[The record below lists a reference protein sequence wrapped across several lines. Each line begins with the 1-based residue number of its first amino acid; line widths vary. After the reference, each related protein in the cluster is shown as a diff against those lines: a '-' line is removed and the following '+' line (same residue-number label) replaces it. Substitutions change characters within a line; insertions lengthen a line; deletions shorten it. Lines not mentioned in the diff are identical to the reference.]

1 MVEAHILR
9 EKALLLLN
17 QKTFKNMENTI
28 NFGIDLG
35 TTNSAIAKFIK
46 GEVTVFNNPLDYG
59 RSTLPSVVYYK
70 KDRIVVG
77 NKAKEYLA
85 RDPKNVIG
93 LFKRKMGTTESFQIK
108 SINESKTPVDLSAQI
123 LKQLKTFVNTED
135 SLDSVVITIP
145 ASFDSI
151 QSNATKEAGKQ
162 AGFKQV
168 VLLQEPIAASL
179 AYANMKKSKEMQDGN
194 WIVYDFGGG
203 TFDVALVR
211 IKDGEMKVVDHEGD
225 NFMGGSDFDR
235 LIVEKLIIP
244 KISEEYNFEDLENQM
259 KSASGK
265 YNDKY
270 FVLLHE
276 AEEAKINLSAV
287 SSAEVIIDRMEDDDG
302 NEVDMEITITRS
314 EFNNLIK
321 ASVDRTIEMINTI
334 LTRNSLK
341 FNDIQFNL
349 MVGGSTFVP
358 FVRQHVEEVLQIPSN
373 CEIDPTTAVAVGA
386 AFYAATKQKDIS
398 NEKSEKKNSSIS
410 IRASY
415 KQASKET
422 EELFAAR
429 VQGNID
435 GLFYK
440 ITRQDGGFDSGLKP
454 LSERINEDLPLVE
467 KTYNFF
473 TLTVYDIENN
483 VVETDIEPI
492 GINSGF
498 GISGQPLPEDIC
510 IEVDDYDNP
519 GHTRLA
525 LIFERNTVL
534 PTRRTLTFPINKP
547 ILKGNETDR
556 LWINVYEGPQT
567 SLPEANKLIGV
578 IEISGKHVSRDI
590 AKGSDLEITIMI
602 SESRDVT
609 VSGYLNMSDQEFKN
623 VFDPK
628 ERDTNVSLLK
638 DQVLDLSSKLDKE
651 IELATEK
658 EDYETAGALSKV
670 KKEMM
675 SVVEE
680 AERLS
685 DDDVTVK
692 KYQLEDKKRKIA
704 QEIDSATKNK
714 RLEQAVDN
722 YYKVKAECEEV
733 IEASGNDH
741 ERKTFN
747 DIVNQEASFMA
758 TKSPLKIQEKSD
770 ELKSIVSQIRWRTPD
785 FLKSIFAYL
794 TNNQARMNN
803 QSQAKS
809 LIDAGKFAV
818 ESQNWDRLR
827 EINFGLFDLMPS
839 GSKDDIVTKI
849 GFGL

>member
-1 MVEAHILR
+1 
-9 EKALLLLN
+9 
-17 QKTFKNMENTI
+17 MENTI

-35 TTNSAIAKFIK
+35 TTNSAIAKFVK
-46 GEVTVFNNPLDYG
+46 GDVVVFNNPLDYG

-70 KDRIVVG
+70 KDRIVIG
-77 NKAKEYLA
+77 NKAKEYLE
-85 RDPKNVIG
+85 RDPKNVVG
-93 LFKRKMGTTESFQIK
+93 LFKRKMGTSESFQIK
-108 SINESKTPVDLSAQI
+108 SINESKTPVELSAQV
-123 LKQLKTFVNTED
+123 LKELKTFVNTGD

-194 WIVYDFGGG
+194 WLVYDLGGG

-225 NFMGGSDFDR
+225 NFLGGSDFDR

-244 KISEEYNFEDLENQM
+244 KISEEYTFDDLENQM

-265 YNDKY
+265 YNAKY
-270 FVLLHE
+270 YSLLNQ
-276 AEEAKINLSAV
+276 AEEAKIRLSAV
-287 SSAEVIIDRMEDDDG
+287 SSAEIIVERMEDEEG
-302 NEVDMEITITRS
+302 NEVDMEITITKS

-321 ASVDRTIEMINTI
+321 DSIDGTIEMIKTI

-341 FNDIQFNL
+341 SNDIQFNL
-349 MVGGSTFVP
+349 MVGGSTFIP

-386 AFYAATKQKDIS
+386 AYYAATKQKEIS
-398 NEKSEKKNSSIS
+398 KEKSEKKQSSLS
-410 IRASY
+410 IKASY
-415 KQASKET
+415 NKASKESD
-422 EELFAAR
+422 ELFAAR

-440 ITRQDGGFDSGLKP
+440 ITRQDGGFDSGLKA

-467 KTYNFF
+467 NTYNFF
-473 TLTVYDIENN
+473 TLTVYDSENN
-483 VVETDIEPI
+483 VIETDIEPI

-510 IEVDDYDNP
+510 LEVDDYDNP

-534 PTRRTLTFPINKP
+534 PTKRTLTFPINKP
-547 ILKGNETDR
+547 ILKGNESDR

-578 IEISGKHVSRDI
+578 IEISGKQVSRDI

-623 VFDPK
+623 VFNPK
-628 ERDTNVSLLK
+628 ERDTNISLLK
-638 DQVLDLSSKLDKE
+638 GQVLDLSSKLDEE

-658 EDYETAGALSKV
+658 EDYETASALSKV
-670 KKEMM
+670 KKEME
-675 SVVEE
+675 SVAEE
-680 AERLS
+680 AEKLS
-685 DDDVTVK
+685 DDDVTDK
-692 KYQLEDKKRKIA
+692 RYQLEDKKRKIA

-714 RLEQAVDN
+714 RLHKATE
-722 YYKVKAECEEV
+722 YYHEIKAECEEL
-733 IEASGNDH
+733 IDASGNDH

-770 ELKSIVSQIRWRTPD
+770 ELQAIIGQIRWRTPE
-785 FLKSIFAYL
+785 FLKGIFAYL
-794 TNNQARMNN
+794 IENQAKMNN

-809 LIDAGKFAV
+809 LIDAGKFTV

-827 EINFGLFDLMPS
+827 EINFGLFDLMPR
-839 GSKDDIVTKI
+839 GSKDEISTKI

>member
-1 MVEAHILR
+1 
-9 EKALLLLN
+9 
-17 QKTFKNMENTI
+17 MENTI

-35 TTNSAIAKFIK
+35 TTNSAIAKFVK
-46 GEVTVFNNPLDYG
+46 GDVVVFNNPLDYG

-70 KDRIVVG
+70 KDRIVIG
-77 NKAKEYLA
+77 NKAKEYLE
-85 RDPKNVIG
+85 RDPKNVVG
-93 LFKRKMGTTESFQIK
+93 LFKRKMGTSESFQIK
-108 SINESKTPVDLSAQI
+108 SINESKTPVELSAQV
-123 LKQLKTFVNTED
+123 LKELKTFVNTGD

-194 WIVYDFGGG
+194 WLVYDLGGG

-225 NFMGGSDFDR
+225 NFLGGSDFDR

-244 KISEEYNFEDLENQM
+244 KISEEYTFDDLENQM

-265 YNDKY
+265 YNAKY
-270 FVLLHE
+270 YSLLNQ
-276 AEEAKINLSAV
+276 AEEAKIRLSAV
-287 SSAEVIIDRMEDDDG
+287 SSAEIIVERMEDEEG
-302 NEVDMEITITRS
+302 NEVDMEITITKS

-321 ASVDRTIEMINTI
+321 DSIDGTIEMIKTI

-341 FNDIQFNL
+341 SNDIQFNL
-349 MVGGSTFVP
+349 MVGGSTFIP

-386 AFYAATKQKDIS
+386 AYYAATKQKEIS
-398 NEKSEKKNSSIS
+398 KEKSEKKQSSLS
-410 IRASY
+410 IKASY
-415 KQASKET
+415 NKASKEAD
-422 EELFAAR
+422 ELFAAR
-429 VQGNID
+429 VQGNTD

-467 KTYNFF
+467 NTYNFF
-473 TLTVYDIENN
+473 TLTVYDSENN

-510 IEVDDYDNP
+510 LEVDDYDNP

-534 PTRRTLTFPINKP
+534 PTKRTLTFPINKP
-547 ILKGNETDR
+547 ILKGNESDR

-578 IEISGKHVSRDI
+578 IEISGKQVSRDI

-623 VFDPK
+623 VFNPK
-628 ERDTNVSLLK
+628 ERDTNISLLK
-638 DQVLDLSSKLDKE
+638 GQVLDLSSKLDEE

-658 EDYETAGALSKV
+658 EDYETASALSKV
-670 KKEMM
+670 KKEME
-675 SVVEE
+675 SVAEE
-680 AERLS
+680 AEKLS
-685 DDDVTVK
+685 DDDVTDK
-692 KYQLEDKKRKIA
+692 RYQLEDKKRKIA

-714 RLEQAVDN
+714 RLQKATE
-722 YYKVKAECEEV
+722 YYHEIKADCEEL
-733 IEASGNDH
+733 IDASGNDH

-770 ELKSIVSQIRWRTPD
+770 ELQAIIGQIRWRTPE
-785 FLKSIFAYL
+785 FLKGIFAYL
-794 TNNQARMNN
+794 IENQAKMND

-827 EINFGLFDLMPS
+827 EINFGLFDLMPR
-839 GSKDDIVTKI
+839 GSKDEISTKI